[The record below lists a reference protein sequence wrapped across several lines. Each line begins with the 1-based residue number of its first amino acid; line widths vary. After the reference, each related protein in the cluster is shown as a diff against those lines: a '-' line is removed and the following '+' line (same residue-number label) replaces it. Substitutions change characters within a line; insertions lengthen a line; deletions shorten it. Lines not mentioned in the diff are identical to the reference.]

1 MFADFPIA
9 LAILAAEQIKA
20 YRVAANPNRKRPT
33 KEEEIEENWRWESG
47 KAGKHW
53 ESLPI
58 EYQSTFGACVCVG
71 KKELKQRSH
80 SSGCG
85 CGFVFGCGH
94 EPSEVALPPF
104 SPHQNQTPTPS
115 HNGIKTGN
123 FGANCLIGCLVL
135 QVLWLLHRKKSV
147 IGLLWHS

>member
-80 SSGCG
+80 STRILFAGT
-85 CGFVFGCGH
+85 
-94 EPSEVALPPF
+94 AD
-104 SPHQNQTPTPS
+104 
-115 HNGIKTGN
+115 
-123 FGANCLIGCLVL
+123 VL
-135 QVLWLLHRKKSV
+135 L
-147 IGLLWHS
+147 GLLASASGFLLLLKNT